1 MKTCITCNKEKS
13 DTDFK
18 EKSQKCFD
26 CYKEYQ
32 LNYRIKNSNKM
43 KIYNQN
49 YYKENKEDIIQSVQ
63 SYYSENRDKVAQYK
77 KDYWENNKEKL
88 SKKNKDYYQDNKDIL
103 DLKNKEYN
111 RENRQEL
118 NKKRNIRNKKNKI
131 HLKITE
137 RRQNDAVFRI
147 SQNIRTYIRNS
158 FKYKGYKKTT
168 KTEIILG
175 CTFKEFKSHI
185 ESIFESW
192 MTWDNYGK
200 YNGDFNYG
208 WDIDHIIPISSAKT
222 EEDVLKLNHFSNLR
236 PLCSYTNRHIKS
248 NKI

>member
-1 MKTCITCNKEKS
+1 
-13 DTDFK
+13 
-18 EKSQKCFD
+18 
-26 CYKEYQ
+26 
-32 LNYRIKNSNKM
+32 
-43 KIYNQN
+43 
-49 YYKENKEDIIQSVQ
+49 
-63 SYYSENRDKVAQYK
+63 
-77 KDYWENNKEKL
+77 
-88 SKKNKDYYQDNKDIL
+88 
-103 DLKNKEYN
+103 LKNKEYN
-111 RENRQEL
+111 RENKQEL

-147 SQNIRTYIRNS
+147 RKNIRTYIRNS